1 MNFLALVTLIAWP
14 VVPLFWIPVHLFPH
28 FFRKIKLL
36 TYIMPLFIWLPVACL
51 TYQHRDFL
59 LHYKINFHVII
70 LASGVLLL
78 TAGTALHIWTL
89 KLLGLRGI
97 IGMPEVYEKIPGRF
111 VSTGAFS
118 VVRHPTYLAHTMM
131 LTGVFLATG
140 VISAGIVAGVDFS
153 VVNLI
158 IIPLEEKELLN
169 RFGEEY
175 RDYRNKVPKFFPRR
189 ISEIK

>member
-1 MNFLALVTLIAWP
+1 
-14 VVPLFWIPVHLFPH
+14 
-28 FFRKIKLL
+28 
-36 TYIMPLFIWLPVACL
+36 MPLFIWLPVVCL

-70 LASGVLLL
+70 LTSGVLLL
-78 TAGTALHIWTL
+78 TAGTVMHIWTV

-97 IGMPEVYEKIPGRF
+97 IGMPEVYEKVPGRF
-111 VSTGAFS
+111 VTTGAFS

-140 VISAGIVAGVDFS
+140 VISVGIVAGVDFS

-158 IIPLEEKELLN
+158 IIPLEEKELSN

-175 RDYRNKVPKFFPRR
+175 RDYRDNVPKFFPRR
-189 ISEIK
+189 K